1 MTLDLVTWKSTL
13 MSAVAE
19 MEVETFMTLSYQTL
33 SLIGDTFCL
42 FNSPRFIFHLLLKYL
57 LLIFFCRILHHF
69 LLQRVYS
76 KEFCLSSLLFY
87 ETSPGFHL
95 ILSLKLSSISW
106 WPPSSTS
113 FSFLLLF
120 SHSWPF
126 SDLIISLCLIH
137 TSDRLVHLEFDDHWM
152 TTQKPCWDYFR
163 FNISHKKLWKKI
175 KTFRLV
181 FQGWLLAR
189 FRICNKSKIYLIAR
203 PVLFPLIRARKKVRC
218 CIPALQGNGLRRQA
232 NQRISFLKD

>member
-1 MTLDLVTWKSTL
+1 
-13 MSAVAE
+13 
-19 MEVETFMTLSYQTL
+19 MTLSYQTL

-126 SDLIISLCLIH
+126 SDLIISLLH
-137 TSDRLVHLEFDDHWM
+137 GF
-152 TTQKPCWDYFR
+152 
-163 FNISHKKLWKKI
+163 
-175 KTFRLV
+175 
-181 FQGWLLAR
+181 
-189 FRICNKSKIYLIAR
+189 
-203 PVLFPLIRARKKVRC
+203 
-218 CIPALQGNGLRRQA
+218 
-232 NQRISFLKD
+232 ISFLNGFPVSSLEQTPAPYILPASSSFAMFLVWAKVIFLKYKSRLSKIFYIFKAFYPLSWVKPTVNKNKEKQ